1 MRGKLDTHATPH
13 RSNVRP
19 EPGSPEFLRRKAQA
33 YDTLIARVLAWDI
46 PQPDAAQQQPHPT
59 DEQRH

>member
-33 YDTLIARVLAWDI
+33 YDTLIARVLAWDT
-46 PQPDAAQQQPHPT
+46 PQPDAAQTQPHT
-59 DEQRH
+59 DDDRH